1 MIESSNVS
9 DAGWTALRAFVVSLG
24 AVVVSA
30 CATLQAREPAK
41 PESAAAATAAA
52 ADKPSATPAPESA
65 KPAAGAAAA
74 ATPPGAPRPFA
85 EVVKDA
91 KVIQGLFPIWQKDDK
106 AWIEIPADME
116 AREIAVLSVLGY
128 GDPYL
133 A

>member
-24 AVVVSA
+24 AVMVSA

-41 PESAAAATAAA
+41 PEPSAAAATAAA

-74 ATPPGAPRPFA
+74 GRS
-85 EVVKDA
+85 
-91 KVIQGLFPIWQKDDK
+91 
-106 AWIEIPADME
+106 
-116 AREIAVLSVLGY
+116 ARRLVLLVRL
-128 GDPYL
+128 PKW
-133 A
+133 